1 MIEFNSLLVITKSES
16 DEELM
21 ESSFELR
28 ELPRVL
34 RRMKNVDQKE
44 VFCSLEKKRL
54 KMLKSNFA
62 YFNFLES
69 DFCLVLVKLNL
80 NI

>member
-1 MIEFNSLLVITKSES
+1 
-16 DEELM
+16 M

-54 KMLKSNFA
+54 KMLKITLPILI
-62 YFNFLES
+62 FLES